1 LYAIS
6 TEIKAHN
13 PEEDDDLTTIIS
25 IISFEGGRG
34 TRAGEAERTGLNSEY
49 DVMALIKESQNEDK
63 TI

>member
-1 LYAIS
+1 MYAIS
-6 TEIKAHN
+6 TEIKAQN
-13 PEEDDDLTTIIS
+13 PEEDDDLTT